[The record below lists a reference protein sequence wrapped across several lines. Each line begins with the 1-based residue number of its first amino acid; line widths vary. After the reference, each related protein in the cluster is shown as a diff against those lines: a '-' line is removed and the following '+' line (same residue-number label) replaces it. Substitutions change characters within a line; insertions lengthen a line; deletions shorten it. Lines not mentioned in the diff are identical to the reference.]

1 MSGISDSAT
10 RSSSSSELEMK
21 IQLLTLESERD
32 QLKWNQEK
40 QSL

>member
-1 MSGISDSAT
+1 
-10 RSSSSSELEMK
+10 MK

>member
-1 MSGISDSAT
+1 
-10 RSSSSSELEMK
+10 MK

-40 QSL
+40 

>member
-1 MSGISDSAT
+1 
-10 RSSSSSELEMK
+10 MK

-32 QLKWNQEK
+32 QLKWTQEK